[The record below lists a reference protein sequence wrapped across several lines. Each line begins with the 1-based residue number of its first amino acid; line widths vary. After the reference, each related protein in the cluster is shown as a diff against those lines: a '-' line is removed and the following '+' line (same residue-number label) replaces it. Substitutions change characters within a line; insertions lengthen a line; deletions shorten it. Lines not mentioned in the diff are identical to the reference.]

1 MWVRNAGNAQL
12 AWSRDHAQ
20 TWTWADWKFTTSFGC
35 PSFLNF
41 GRNYAGARD
50 DYVYVY
56 SHDSDSAYTPADRLV
71 LARVPKDRI
80 ALRGAYEFFQGR
92 DADGQAGLDERPERP
107 GRGLHQP
114 GAMLPHPGQL
124 QRRR

>member
-12 AWSRDHAQ
+12 AWSRDPAR
-20 TWTWADWKFTTSFGC
+20 TWTWADWTFTTSFGC

-41 GRNYAGARD
+41 GKNYAGARD

-80 ALRGAYEFFQGR
+80 ALRSAYEFFRGR
-92 DADGQAGLDERPERP
+92 DAEGKPAWTSDLNP

-124 QRRR
+124 RRRL